1 MAKRIKSQLKIIAI
15 IIPVLFSISYS
26 ITAVKKIIPADEKK
40 SFVLLELFTSEG
52 CSSCPAADEAVASLA
67 VKYKGQLFVLGFHVD
82 YWNKLGWKDVYSNLD
97 YSERQRD
104 YATAF
109 SLNSIYTPQVVVNGH
124 KEFVGSS
131 KKLIEETI
139 ATELRKPLSYII
151 KLTAQVT
158 KDRMIELSYNTTD
171 TDATDNLNIALIQL
185 QATTSVKRG
194 ENSGKVLGHIN
205 IVRSFKT
212 IEPGGIQTGKLI
224 FTLPANL
231 SVNQCKL
238 IAFTQNKNNKF
249 ITGITE
255 ASVLP

>member
-1 MAKRIKSQLKIIAI
+1 MKGKLKILTAI
-15 IIPVLFSISYS
+15 ISILFSLSYS
-26 ITAVKKIIPADEKK
+26 ITAVKKITPADEKK

-52 CSSCPAADEAVASLA
+52 CSSCPAADETVASLA

-131 KKLIEETI
+131 KKIIDETI
-139 ATELRKPLSYII
+139 ATELRKPLSYTI
-151 KLTAQVT
+151 KLIAQET
-158 KDRMIELSYNTTD
+158 KDRMIDINYSTTD
-171 TDATDNLNIALIQL
+171 TDATDNLNIALVQL
-185 QATTSVKRG
+185 EAITNVKRG
-194 ENSGKVLGHIN
+194 ENSGKILAHIN
-205 IVRSFKT
+205 IVRIFKT
-212 IEPGGIQTGKLI
+212 IDSGGILTGKLML
-224 FTLPANL
+224 TLPSDL
-231 SVNQCKL
+231 SFNQCKL